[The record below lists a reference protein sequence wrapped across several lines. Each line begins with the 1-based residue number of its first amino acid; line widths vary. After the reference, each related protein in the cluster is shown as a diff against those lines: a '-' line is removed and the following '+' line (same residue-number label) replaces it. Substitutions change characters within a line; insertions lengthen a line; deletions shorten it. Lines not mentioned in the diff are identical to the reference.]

1 MQQTKRMRETFGKP
15 AQIMLLVLI
24 GMLTIA
30 AVSFGRTPSLQTGS
44 QPVSLFKV
52 SYGEKPTQLRMRFP
66 GSRLIYKDENGD
78 ELREPLP
85 GGGPTTFCAC
95 CAIRRVRI
103 AISRLTM
110 PAPTATLNS
119 PA

>member
-30 AVSFGRTPSLQTGS
+30 AVSFGRTPPLQTGS

-52 SYGEKPTQLRMRFP
+52 SYGETPTQLRMRFP
-66 GSRLIYKDENGD
+66 GSRLIYEENGD